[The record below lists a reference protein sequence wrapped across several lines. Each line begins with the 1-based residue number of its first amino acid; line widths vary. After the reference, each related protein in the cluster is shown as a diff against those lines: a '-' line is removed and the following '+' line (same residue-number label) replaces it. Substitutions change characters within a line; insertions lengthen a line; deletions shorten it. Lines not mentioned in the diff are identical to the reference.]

1 MSEQRRPLA
10 MMRVMVLVLAVVAAP
25 AALAQQ
31 ASTTGATVTG
41 HVTDARA
48 MPVSNYS
55 VVVFP
60 TDRGKWVTN
69 LRFVRLTRPAQDGS
83 FEVNGLPP
91 GEYWL
96 AAVDTIDGDEESGE
110 WQKADVLEQLSFRAH
125 RVTLVERQRYM
136 TILRLIR
143 R

>member
-1 MSEQRRPLA
+1 MARIGLA
-10 MMRVMVLVLAVVAAP
+10 ALVLLLAVAIVP
-25 AALAQQ
+25 AGLAHQ
-31 ASTTGATVTG
+31 AGTTGAAVTG

-48 MPVSNYS
+48 MPISNYS

-60 TDRGKWVTN
+60 TDRSKWVAN
-69 LRFVRLTRPAQDGS
+69 SRLVRLARPAQDGS

-96 AAVDTIDGDEESGE
+96 AAVDTIDGNEGSGG
-110 WQKADVLEQLSFRAH
+110 WQKPEVLEQLSFRAH
-125 RVTLVERQRYM
+125 RVTLAERERYM